1 MNKSL
6 VLTGMMGVGK
16 TTIGILLSKR
26 IKYRFVD
33 IDSLI
38 EKKEKKTVKEIFEK
52 RGEKYFRKIEERESL
67 KFLKK
72 DRLILALGGGAFINT
87 KIRKEVLSNT
97 ISFWLD
103 IDIDNLLKR
112 KIIVKKRPLLS
123 NKNLEKTLIEIYNKR
138 KVVYELANFK
148 IDCNK
153 LNKEQIIRKI
163 NKIYKNL

>member
-1 MNKSL
+1 M
-6 VLTGMMGVGK
+6 
-16 TTIGILLSKR
+16 
-26 IKYRFVD
+26 
-33 IDSLI
+33 
-38 EKKEKKTVKEIFEK
+38 
-52 RGEKYFRKIEERESL
+52 
-67 KFLKK
+67 KK

-103 IDIDNLLKR
+103 IDIDNLLK
-112 KIIVKKRPLLS
+112 KNYCKKRPLLS

-163 NKIYKNL
+163 HKIYENL